1 MDKFLLGT
9 NPLLGVDHMD
19 RARART
25 RRSTLDLQAIVR
37 IIETSLRAGAQGLT
51 FTVGP
56 DIYSLLVAM
65 KGMDV
70 ESAIGLYP
78 LVPDVQTFRAAIAEG
93 KFLTLAEKLTKGL
106 SLIEKTAAFVRGGV
120 MMAKGDPIRLI
131 ELSVDMELKKLTKL
145 KPPRATIKAVFIHEI
160 MTDMAITLNAESLMK
175 DLVIYISNFGVVP
188 GFVTRNLCRFVEV
201 CRGWGVPI
209 ERVAIMTPI
218 NKLGFQMTPSREACE
233 VVLNEL
239 NGTKIVA
246 MSPLAGGRLGLED
259 GISYLKSIHN
269 LASIAIGLSSEVH
282 ARETF
287 EYLRKA
293 MG

>member
-201 CRGWGVPI
+201 CRGWG
-209 ERVAIMTPI
+209 
-218 NKLGFQMTPSREACE
+218 FQSNA
-233 VVLNEL
+233 
-239 NGTKIVA
+239 
-246 MSPLAGGRLGLED
+246 
-259 GISYLKSIHN
+259 
-269 LASIAIGLSSEVH
+269 
-282 ARETF
+282 
-287 EYLRKA
+287 
-293 MG
+293 